1 MHLVFKIAIRAES
14 AHAQSFLFKSNIFTV
29 IDCKTWWGRDLT
41 EMNVPSK
48 TTTVYI
54 LKHIMALST
63 MLLRILMKCHRLYI
77 KLEYYFFSVII
88 FRATFCCLFASTNQ
102 SKGTILLFLFL
113 CFWNQSCLRNGQLN
127 FTVTIDSTTQTQHR

>member
-1 MHLVFKIAIRAES
+1 
-14 AHAQSFLFKSNIFTV
+14 
-29 IDCKTWWGRDLT
+29 
-41 EMNVPSK
+41 MNVPSK

-88 FRATFCCLFASTNQ
+88 FRATFCRLFASTNQ
-102 SKGTILLFLFL
+102 SKGTILFVETKAV
-113 CFWNQSCLRNGQLN
+113 SEMA
-127 FTVTIDSTTQTQHR
+127 I

>member
-1 MHLVFKIAIRAES
+1 MYLKLPLELRASMHSL
-14 AHAQSFLFKSNIFTV
+14 LFKSNIFTV

-102 SKGTILLFLFL
+102 SKGTILFFFF
-113 CFWNQSCLRNGQLN
+113 CFWNQSCLRNGQCN
-127 FTVTIDSTTQTQHR
+127 STVTIDSTTQTQYR